1 MTENTELRP
10 IEELT
15 FREAMAELDGIVGVL
30 ESNSLEL
37 EDSLRSYERGVA
49 LLAALQGRLAEAQQ
63 KLDVLMGELVA
74 DADDGAR
81 DTSLSERGK
90 PAFEKEKDMRK
101 EDCLFCKIVAGEIP
115 SAKVYEDDRVL
126 AFEDVNPQMP
136 VHTLIVPKNH
146 YDNIGDGIPDD
157 EMGYLFNTVKKIAEL
172 KGIAESGYRV
182 IVNTNDDAQ
191 QSVHHIHVH
200 VLGGAPMNSGDPSA
214 K

>member
-1 MTENTELRP
+1 
-10 IEELT
+10 
-15 FREAMAELDGIVGVL
+15 
-30 ESNSLEL
+30 
-37 EDSLRSYERGVA
+37 
-49 LLAALQGRLAEAQQ
+49 
-63 KLDVLMGELVA
+63 
-74 DADDGAR
+74 
-81 DTSLSERGK
+81 
-90 PAFEKEKDMRK
+90 MRK

-146 YDNIGDGIPDD
+146 YDNIGDGI
-157 EMGYLFNTVKKIAEL
+157 
-172 KGIAESGYRV
+172 AESGYRV

>member
-1 MTENTELRP
+1 
-10 IEELT
+10 
-15 FREAMAELDGIVGVL
+15 
-30 ESNSLEL
+30 
-37 EDSLRSYERGVA
+37 
-49 LLAALQGRLAEAQQ
+49 
-63 KLDVLMGELVA
+63 
-74 DADDGAR
+74 
-81 DTSLSERGK
+81 
-90 PAFEKEKDMRK
+90 MRK

-115 SAKVYEDDRVL
+115 SAKVY
-126 AFEDVNPQMP
+126 VNPQMP

-157 EMGYLFNTVKKIAEL
+157 EMGYLFNTVKKVAEL